1 MKTFLF
7 YAAMLVSYP
16 FVLFAQNDTL
26 SKGMDYPKTT
36 LSEIVV
42 TANRTET
49 PYYSLAS
56 SVTVITAEVIS
67 KHHLNTVVD
76 VLREVPGISIIQ
88 QGGQGK
94 ISSLFMRGANSNHTL
109 VFIDGVKM
117 NDASSPNNAFD
128 FSTLNTNDIEKIEI
142 VRGPQSTL
150 YGSDAIAGVVNII
163 TKQSL
168 KKQNYSFSI
177 EGGSYSF
184 YKGNLSMDGN
194 YGIMNYYLSALST
207 GSKGISASNSKYGNT
222 ENDGFSN
229 NSLTSKFSLNFLPY
243 LKLNF
248 LYKYTKLK
256 TDLDQNEKLGDD
268 PNFKYK
274 VEEQLFKSNIKLN
287 LFDDKWEQLL
297 SASLV
302 KSNRNSIDEFDAI
315 RPSSSSD
322 SYNRA
327 QRIKFD
333 WQNNLH
339 FLSNNLITLGIETE
353 LEKANTSYISNSQW
367 GPYESIFPEK
377 SARTTGI
384 YLQDQINLAN
394 SFFASLG
401 LRLDK
406 HEKFGSITTF
416 RIAPAYYFNATNTKI
431 KISYGTGFKAPSL
444 YYLFDP
450 LYGNPDLKPEESKG
464 WDLGIEQYLANGA
477 FSFGITYFKLN
488 LSNMFGYDAN
498 FRTINIAKASS
509 KGLEIFATVSN
520 FKRFSINSN
529 YTFNETKDEYENS
542 SDYNK
547 PLLRRPKHQLF
558 LSVGYKFNDV
568 LTFATQIKYV
578 GKRDDK
584 DFSTYPAQRVTM
596 PDYTIVNF
604 STTLKLFNY
613 LELYGRIE
621 NLFDKDYEEVLYYGT
636 LGRSFYLGCNLNL

>member
-1 MKTFLF
+1 MKTFLLM
-7 YAAMLVSYP
+7 AAMLLNLH
-16 FVLFAQNDTL
+16 FFTFAQSDTI
-26 SKGMDYPKTT
+26 KTT

-56 SVTVITAEVIS
+56 SVTVITAEEIS

-88 QGGQGK
+88 QGGWGK
-94 ISSLFMRGANSNHTL
+94 ISSIFMRGANSNHTL

-163 TKQSL
+163 TKQNI

-177 EGGSYSF
+177 EGGSHSF
-184 YKGNLSMDGN
+184 YKGNLSLDGN
-194 YGIMNYYLSALST
+194 YGIMNYFISAIGT
-207 GSKGISASNSKYGNT
+207 GSKGISASNSKYGNS
-222 ENDGFSN
+222 ESDGFSN
-229 NSLTSKFSLNFLPY
+229 NSFTSKLNFNFLPN
-243 LKLNF
+243 LKLNL

-268 PNFKYK
+268 PNYKYK
-274 VEEQLFKSNIKLN
+274 VEEQLFKSSIKAN
-287 LFDDKWEQLL
+287 LFDDKWEQIL
-297 SASLV
+297 SASLT
-302 KSNRNSIDEFDAI
+302 KRLSNSIDEFDAV
-315 RPSSSSD
+315 RPSTSSD

-333 WQNNLH
+333 WQNNFNVLPH
-339 FLSNNLITLGIETE
+339 NLITLGLETE
-353 LEKANTSYISNSQW
+353 LEKANTSYYSNSEW
-367 GPYESIFPEK
+367 GPYVSIFPEK
-377 SARTTGI
+377 SVRTSGI
-384 YLQDQINLAN
+384 YFQDQINIAN
-394 SFFASLG
+394 SFFTSLG
-401 LRLDK
+401 LRFDK

-416 RIAPAYYFNATNTKI
+416 RIAPAYYFSSTNTKV
-431 KISYGTGFKAPSL
+431 KMSYGTGFKAPSL

-450 LYGNPDLKPEESKG
+450 LFGNPDLKPEESKG
-464 WDLGIEQYLANGA
+464 WDFGFEQFFANGNL
-477 FSFGITYFKLN
+477 SFGITYFTLN

-509 KGLEIFATVSN
+509 KGLEIFASVSN
-520 FKRFSINSN
+520 QERFSINAN

-547 PLLRRPKHQLF
+547 PLLRRPKHQAY
-558 LSVGYKFNDV
+558 LSANYKFNNEFN
-568 LTFATQIKYV
+568 LAAQLKYV
-578 GKRDDK
+578 GRRDDK
-584 DFSTYPAQRVTM
+584 DFSTYPAKRVTM
-596 PDYTIVNF
+596 PDYAIVNLSASF
-604 STTLKLFNY
+604 KLFSY
-613 LELYGRIE
+613 VEIYGRIE

-636 LGRSFYLGCNLNL
+636 LGRTFYLGCNLNL